1 MRDKNQKQKSSKK
14 PNSKPSAKQHLLAR
28 TVTLFLLLCAIM
40 LFETLALDV
49 NHTAKAASAQVK
61 ASLSDTEVKVG
72 NTVKVKSKQKE
83 LTYQS
88 SDTAIAYVNDKGV
101 ITGKKA
107 GTVTI
112 TVKKSGYKAAK
123 LTLKV
128 VKKKY
133 KPNIKV
139 VYDEIEV
146 VNASVADGQYQ
157 MQVKNNSVSSI
168 KKIVFTYQAKV
179 VSGYEKATD
188 PNTGEQIELPVEKTK
203 TLKITTGKIGA
214 GKTSKVYRCQAPAS
228 GEPADMMLVKVQI
241 FAGDS
246 KVTYN
251 AEDKESSYG
260 WGTEDRKA
268 PVISGLVGRDSY
280 NDTCEYITLY
290 KDLDFDFSKY
300 IKAEDDRDGKV
311 EIFVDTDDINYNK
324 PGVYTLTVT
333 ACDGAGNEAEETLK
347 VRVRKKATVDE
358 MADAVL
364 KKITKPSASD
374 TEKVRA
380 IYRYVYGHVSY
391 TSHSKYHDWENAA
404 IYGFRYG
411 YGDCVTYYAC
421 CRALL
426 TRAGIPNLKIQR
438 NTTNPTHY
446 WNMAYVQDGW
456 YHVDCCWRQGR
467 YYLCLLTDEQLTS
480 FSNYYKKVAGFY
492 PNTWSK
498 SKYPASA
505 TKKITKSYR

>member
-1 MRDKNQKQKSSKK
+1 MRDKTQGEKLKTKNKDKK
-14 PNSKPSAKQHLLAR
+14 CLLTR
-28 TVTLFLLLCAIM
+28 IFMLLLLLCGNM
-40 LFETLALDV
+40 FFETLALEM
-49 NHTAKAASAQVK
+49 NHTAKAATAQVQ
-61 ASLSDTEVKVG
+61 ASLSDAEVKVG

-83 LTYQS
+83 LTYES
-88 SDTAIAYVNDKGV
+88 SDTAIAYVDDKGV

-139 VYDEIEV
+139 VYDEIQV
-146 VNASVADGQYQ
+146 VNAVIADGQYQ
-157 MQVKNNSVSSI
+157 MQVKNNSKSSI
-168 KKIVFTYQAKV
+168 KKIVFTYQARV
-179 VSGYEKATD
+179 VSGYQTMTD
-188 PNTGEQIELPVEKTK
+188 PNTGENIEIPVEEKK
-203 TLKITTGKIGA
+203 TLKITTGKIGT
-214 GKTSKVYRCQAPAS
+214 GKTSKLYCCQAPAS
-228 GEPADMMLVKVQI
+228 GDSSDMELVKVQI

-246 KVTYN
+246 KVTYT
-251 AEDKESSYG
+251 AKEKKSSYG
-260 WGTEDRKA
+260 WGTEDTKA

-280 NDTCEYITLY
+280 NDTSEYITLY

-311 EIFVDTDDINYNK
+311 EIFVDTDEINYSK
-324 PGVYTLTVT
+324 PGVYKLTVT
-333 ACDGAGNEAEETLK
+333 ACDEAGNEAEETLK
-347 VRVRKKATVDE
+347 VRVRKKETVDE
-358 MADAVL
+358 MADKIL
-364 KKITKPSASD
+364 KKITKSSASD

-380 IYRYVYGHVSY
+380 IYRYVYRHVSY
-391 TSHSKYHDWENAA
+391 TNHSKYHDWENAA
-404 IYGFRYG
+404 VYGFRYG

-421 CRALL
+421 CKALL
-426 TRAGIPNLKIQR
+426 NRAGIPNLKIQR

-446 WNMAYVQDGW
+446 WNMVYVQDGW

-480 FSNYYKKVAGFY
+480 FSNYYKKVSGFY
-492 PNTWSK
+492 PNTWNR

-505 TKKITKSYR
+505 TKKITKGYR